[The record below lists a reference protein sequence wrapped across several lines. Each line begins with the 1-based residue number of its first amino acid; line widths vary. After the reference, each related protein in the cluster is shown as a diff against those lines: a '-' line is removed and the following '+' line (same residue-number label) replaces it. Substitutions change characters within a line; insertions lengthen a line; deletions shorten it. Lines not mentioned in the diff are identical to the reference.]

1 MKQVI
6 KYVADNGK
14 EFNTEEECKAFEES
28 IINVDN
34 AINTI
39 MNFCKGM
46 DCDDCRFSGKEDCV
60 LTSNH
65 PNYWEYILKK
75 EF

>member
-28 IINVDN
+28 LTKVDN
-34 AINTI
+34 AIHTI
-39 MNFCKGM
+39 MNFCSYM
-46 DCDDCRFSGKEDCV
+46 DCDDCRFSGKGECE

-65 PNYWEYILKK
+65 PNYWGHLLKK
-75 EF
+75 GF